1 MTKPDL
7 LARVRNAHAIT
18 ARLVLNDPR
27 YIPLFE
33 SFEADLKRLKGVDDP
48 IARARAAAQN
58 AKADRI
64 S

>member
-18 ARLVLNDPR
+18 AKLVLADTR
-27 YIPLFE
+27 YLPLFE
-33 SFEADLKRLKGVDDP
+33 SFEADLKRLEGVDDP
-48 IARARAAAQN
+48 IARARAAVQR
-58 AKADRI
+58 AKAERV